1 METASRIF
9 SILLGAAVMVFVLW
23 PITIPLGFGEVWW
36 ASRQAQTRVETD
48 PPPAPAPP
56 PKPAESTEPPAA
68 SSAPVPT
75 ELEPLPPAKQAAD
88 PQQTATVETQAAAP
102 QAATKLYRRVTVR
115 DGGSLQADGVV
126 ISLAGIAAREAD
138 ATCKGAG
145 GKTWRCGAAAKAALA
160 KLIRARAVT
169 CTRSKS
175 GEHKIVIARCSVAG
189 TDLSTW
195 MVRQG
200 WAEPKDTNE
209 APLAEAAAAAKQER
223 LGLWRDGD

>member
-48 PPPAPAPP
+48 PPPAPAPA

-126 ISLAGIAAREAD
+126 ISLAASPRAKPTQPAKAPAARP
-138 ATCKGAG
+138 
-145 GKTWRCGAAAKAALA
+145 GAAAPPP
-160 KLIRARAVT
+160 RR
-169 CTRSKS
+169 
-175 GEHKIVIARCSVAG
+175 
-189 TDLSTW
+189 
-195 MVRQG
+195 
-200 WAEPKDTNE
+200 P
-209 APLAEAAAAAKQER
+209 
-223 LGLWRDGD
+223 WRN

>member
-56 PKPAESTEPPAA
+56 LKPAESTEPPAA

-75 ELEPLPPAKQAAD
+75 ELEPLPPAKAAD

-102 QAATKLYRRVTVR
+102 PAATKLYRRVTVR
-115 DGGSLQADGVV
+115 DGGSLHADGVV